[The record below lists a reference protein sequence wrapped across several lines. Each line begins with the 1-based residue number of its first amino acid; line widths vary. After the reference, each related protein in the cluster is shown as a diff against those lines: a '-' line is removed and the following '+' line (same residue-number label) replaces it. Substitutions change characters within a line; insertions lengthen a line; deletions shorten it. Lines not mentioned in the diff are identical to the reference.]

1 MAAPKICDVPTPV
14 KRAEAEIYRSLRD
27 RLVHMHCDRKDH
39 GHRCAGA
46 ITITATDITLQCKL
60 CGDCRRTL
68 QSDA

>member
-1 MAAPKICDVPTPV
+1 MAAPKQCDMPTPV
-14 KRAEAEIYRSLRD
+14 SKAEAEIYKGMRD
-27 RLVHMHCDRKDH
+27 LMVRQHCDRKDH

-60 CGDCRRTL
+60 CGDCRRTI